1 LDQGELPARVF
12 THGKRLADAR
22 DVAGRCEAVLA
33 DARAFMEDAEQRI
46 EEQREVVFAC
56 ERETVSLG
64 MRFREADEILSAA
77 QRELDIA
84 HADLTDAEVSI
95 IMAEIDARN

>member
-1 LDQGELPARVF
+1 
-12 THGKRLADAR
+12 
-22 DVAGRCEAVLA
+22 
-33 DARAFMEDAEQRI
+33 M
-46 EEQREVVFAC
+46 FAC
-56 ERETVSLG
+56 ERETVALG
-64 MRFREADEILSAA
+64 MQFREADENLSAA